1 MDKMEGSFAVE
12 DMQNVQINIGAVVKE
27 VEEWDQ
33 PMGPFPYPTIATLRD
48 WDFKLINRYKVFYS
62 PICDRCTLC
71 TYGPCDLTGN
81 KRGACGIDQAAQQ
94 GRIVLIAVL
103 MGCTAHA
110 AHGRHLYHWCLDKFG
125 DLPFKMGDEILVDAP
140 LTRTIAGIKPK
151 TLKDFGPVLSYVEEQ
166 VSQLLACTHTGQ
178 EGSYLDFE
186 SKALH
191 AGMLDSLGKE
201 VSDLIQIVA
210 YDMPRG
216 DEDAPLVECGM
227 GTLDKNKAI
236 LITYGHNLAGSAEA
250 MFYAEDNKLWD
261 KVDIGGVCCTAIDN
275 TRICEGIGHPD
286 KEFNDK
292 YRMIGTKAKIAGAI
306 GWWRKMVRGD
316 CMDCIMV
323 DEQCV
328 WTDAIVDAE
337 KYKIPLIATNEK
349 IMLGLPDR
357 TNDPV
362 DEIVDDLVNFRM
374 PGVVV
379 LDPVKAGEV
388 GVKTAIAV
396 KPRRSEIREAD
407 PFISEEDFKKYAESC
422 TYCHSCQ
429 FVCPPHIKIGDVV
442 QEAAKGNLEPLS
454 TTYEICVG
462 CRRCEQVCPQD
473 IPILSLYAYANKEY
487 IRNQKFKMRAGR
499 GPVKDTEIRRVG
511 APLVLGTI
519 PGVIAIIGCGNYPN
533 GTKECYDIA
542 REFVDRGFIVAATG
556 CMAMDMSLYTD
567 EEGKTIWEQFPGG
580 FDGRNICNIGSC
592 VANAHLHGAGIKVA
606 TIFAGRNERAN
617 YDDIADYILS
627 KVGACGVAWGAY
639 SQKAASIA
647 TGFNRLGVP
656 AVVQSH
662 SVMYRRA
669 FLGRTDKKEDWEI
682 IDARDGSK
690 VYCEPAP
697 EHMLYVAESVEE
709 CMLMMA
715 KLCFRP
721 SDNNSGRMIKLTH
734 YCDISMKYFGCM
746 PPDWPIYVRH
756 ASDLPLKWKEDMMK
770 ELESKYGWEI
780 DWKRKAILS
789 GPIRKSDVS
798 FDPTNIERK
807 IRTKK

>member
-12 DMQNVQINIGAVVKE
+12 DMQNVQINIGEIVKE

-33 PMGPFPYPTIATLRD
+33 PMGPFPYPSIATLRD
-48 WDFKLINRYKVFYS
+48 WDFKLINRYRVFYS

-71 TYGPCDLTGN
+71 TYGPCDLTGD

-94 GRIVLIAVL
+94 GRIVLLAVL
-103 MGCTAHA
+103 MGCTAHC

-151 TLKDFGPVLSYVEEQ
+151 TIKDFGPVLNYVEEQ
-166 VSQLLACTHTGQ
+166 VAQLLACTHTGQ
-178 EGSYLDFE
+178 EGNYRDFE

-191 AGMLDSLGKE
+191 GGMLDSLGKE

-227 GTLDKNKAI
+227 GTLDKSKAI

-250 MFYAEDNKLWD
+250 MFYTEDNNLWD

-275 TRICEGIGHPD
+275 TRICEGLGHPD

-396 KPRRSEIREAD
+396 KPKRAEIREAD
-407 PFISEEDFKKYAESC
+407 PFLSDEEFKKYAESC

-442 QEAAKGNLEPLS
+442 QEAAKGNYEPLS
-454 TTYEICVG
+454 STYEICVG

-487 IRNQKFKMRAGR
+487 IRDQKFKMRAGR
-499 GPVKDTEIRRVG
+499 GPIKDTEIRRVG

-542 REFVDRGFIVAATG
+542 KEFVDRGFIVAASG

-567 EEGKTIWEQFPGG
+567 EEGKTIWEQYGG
-580 FDGRNICNIGSC
+580 AFDGRNICNVGSC
-592 VANAHLHGAGIKVA
+592 VANSHITGATIKVA

-617 YDDIADYILS
+617 FDDMADYTLS
-627 KVGACGVAWGAY
+627 KIGACGVAWGAY

-647 TGFNRLGVP
+647 TGCNRMGVP
-656 AVVQSH
+656 VVVQPH

-697 EHMLYVAESVEE
+697 EHMLYVAETKEE
-709 CMLMMA
+709 AMLMMA

-721 SDNNSGRMIKLTH
+721 SDNNQGRMIKLTH

-756 ASDLPLKWKEDMMK
+756 ASDLPLKWKEDMLK